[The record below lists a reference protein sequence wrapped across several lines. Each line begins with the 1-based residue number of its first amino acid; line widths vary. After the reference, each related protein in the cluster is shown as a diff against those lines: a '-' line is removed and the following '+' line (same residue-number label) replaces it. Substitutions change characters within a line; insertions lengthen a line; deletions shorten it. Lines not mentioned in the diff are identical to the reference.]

1 MIDIAGGILLA
12 LFVLW
17 LASFIVGVVASA
29 VEDARMS
36 RESRRN
42 HEEVC
47 KMFDEAGL

>member
-17 LASFIVGVVASA
+17 FANFIVGVVASIA
-29 VEDARMS
+29 EESRMS

-42 HEEVC
+42 HEEVS